1 MNLDDFGLNAK
12 NLIAGFSGG
21 VVHALV
27 FKQREPLAVIGSVLT
42 GTLTANF
49 LAPVIAHYIGDWL
62 GAGGSAFIV
71 GLTAMAL
78 CQGVVSLVSA
88 RIRSESSG
96 DKPSKEAR
104 P

>member
-1 MNLDDFGLNAK
+1 MNLEDLGLNAK
-12 NLIAGFSGG
+12 SLVAGFSGG

-27 FKQREPLAVIGSVLT
+27 FKQREPLGVVGSVLT

-49 LAPVIAHYIGDWL
+49 LSPVAAHYVGTWL
-62 GAGGSAFIV
+62 GDGGSAFLV

-78 CQGVVSLVSA
+78 CQGLVSIVST
-88 RIRSESSG
+88 RVRSAAGKLRSNGE
-96 DKPSKEAR
+96 PA